1 MTTSVPTRPVAVE
14 ELRRAWLAVQAGDFR
29 HRTKAR
35 SAPAAPART
44 GTVWT
49 PASGER
55 VVPVLGAAGW
65 SGATTVALALA
76 TAVGGRARLV
86 ECCSASQSG
95 LAAAS
100 TAELGA
106 DDLGWLHGSRD
117 QVLLDRADGVRPT
130 PDAVPAPPL
139 ADAPM
144 VTLVDVGSHLDQLL
158 VGAGWLSSLL
168 IDAPVVVVVARA
180 TVPGLRRLESS
191 LHLLCARRVVA
202 GVVGPALRRWPRPV
216 LHSLGEL
223 TNALLEAGRLVT
235 IPEDRTLAVHGLTP
249 DPLPAPLLQAATALL
264 ALTEGNPHD

>member
-1 MTTSVPTRPVAVE
+1 MTTSAPTRPVALE

-29 HRTKAR
+29 RPTKAR

-49 PASGER
+49 PASVER
-55 VVPVLGAAGW
+55 VVPVVGAAGW

-130 PDAVPAPPL
+130 PDAVPAP
-139 ADAPM
+139 APVQDST
-144 VTLVDVGSHLDQLL
+144 VTVVDVGSHLEQILA
-158 VGAGWLSSLL
+158 GAGWLTCLL
-168 IDAPVVVVVARA
+168 TDAPVVVVVARA

-191 LHLLCARRVVA
+191 LHLLGGHRVVA
-202 GVVGPALRRWPRPV
+202 AVVGPSLRRWPRSV
-216 LHSLGEL
+216 RHSAGDL
-223 TNALLEAGRLVT
+223 TGALLEAGRLVA
-235 IPEDRTLAVHGLTP
+235 IPKDHALAVHGLTP
-249 DPLPAPLLQAATALL
+249 DPLPAPLLQAAATLL